1 MIFTYRSTIVIA
13 GLILAAC
20 GGSDSDSVAP
30 VGGGGSP
37 EGSWVATPQAGTG
50 GALSPATPQSVPNGD
65 TTSFTVTTSPGYRL
79 QDISGCGGT
88 LNNTTFTT
96 SAFDQDCIVTASFA
110 VLDAPQNVVAV
121 AGDAGVTLTWDTV
134 PDAQGYNLYYA
145 SETITDIGNY
155 ATLAGGVLEL
165 DVTSPHPLTGLANG
179 TTYYF
184 RVTATASPGES
195 LASSE
200 ASATP
205 QELAVGATRPLNDT
219 GLTTCGDDAAG
230 LSDAHQNTLDC
241 AAVGATTTSSGVDG
255 EGDPVP
261 LGQDALF
268 GRDVTNNDPDDGDA
282 GFSFTRLDGT
292 GAPLAEGAGEAVC
305 VQDNVTGL
313 VWELKTNDGTT
324 LRDSDNTYS
333 WYNSTGINTGG
344 DPGVQNAGDCVGGT
358 GCDTEQYAAD
368 INALALCGFSD
379 WRLPTPAELRSI
391 THHGRRNPAID
402 LDFFPNTASAPYWT
416 AYTTADREEYAISQD
431 FGFGIIWRD
440 SKANQERHVRLVR
453 GGQ

>member
-1 MIFTYRSTIVIA
+1 MIFTYRATIVIA
-13 GLILAAC
+13 GLMLVAC
-20 GGSDSDSVAP
+20 GGSDSDSTAP
-30 VGGGGSP
+30 VNGGGTP
-37 EGSWVATPQAGTG
+37 EDSWVATPQAGTG
-50 GALSPATPQSVPNGD
+50 GAVTPATPQSVPDGD
-65 TTSFTVTTSPGYRL
+65 TTSFTVTPLPGYRL
-79 QDISGCGGT
+79 QDVSGCGGT

-96 SAFDQDCIVTASFA
+96 SAFDQDCTVTASFA

-145 SETITDIGNY
+145 TETITDIGNY
-155 ATLAGGVLEL
+155 ATLAGGVLDL
-165 DVTSPHPLTGLANG
+165 DVTSPHLLTGLANG

-205 QELAVGATRPLNDT
+205 QEPAVGATRPLNDT
-219 GLTTCGDDAAG
+219 GLTTCGDNAAG

-241 AAVGATTTSSGVDG
+241 AAVGATATSTGADG
-255 EGDPVP
+255 DGDPVP

-268 GRDVTNNDPDDGDA
+268 GRDATNNDPDDGDA

-292 GAPLAEGAGEAVC
+292 GAPLAEGAGGAVC

-313 VWELKTNDGTT
+313 VWELKTNDDT
-324 LRDSDNTYS
+324 LRDGGNTYS
-333 WYNSTGINTGG
+333 WYNSTGVNTGG
-344 DPGVQNAGDCVGGT
+344 DPGVQTGGVCVGGT
-358 GCDTEQYAAD
+358 GCDTEKYVTD
-368 INALALCGFSD
+368 INAQALCGFTD

-402 LDFFPNTASAPYWT
+402 LDYFPNTASAPYWT